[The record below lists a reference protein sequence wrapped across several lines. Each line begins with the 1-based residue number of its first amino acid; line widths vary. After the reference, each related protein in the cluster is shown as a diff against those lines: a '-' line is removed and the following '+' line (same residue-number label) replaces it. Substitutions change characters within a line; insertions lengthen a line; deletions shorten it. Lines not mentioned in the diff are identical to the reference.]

1 MPLPRA
7 HHPRRDRHRLDV
19 YVPAALVRQHGIR
32 VVPLQIVIGGG
43 PTTRA
48 RRPRR
53 TPSPRRTMQSSAAR
67 WRATTAESSTPR
79 GTGFLPYSMDL
90 PEP

>member
-1 MPLPRA
+1 
-7 HHPRRDRHRLDV
+7 
-19 YVPAALVRQHGIR
+19 
-32 VVPLQIVIGGG
+32 
-43 PTTRA
+43 
-48 RRPRR
+48 
-53 TPSPRRTMQSSAAR
+53 MQSSAVS